1 MAQLKRK
8 RKNSFWQEFYKHLMT
23 GISYMIPVLIMGGLI
38 GAFSQVIPYVIFK
51 IDPSVSILDAIK
63 TGQYTGMNLQLLKL
77 ASLMESFGF
86 TLFGF
91 AIPMFAAFVAN
102 SIGGKTAL
110 AAGFIGGYVA
120 NKPVATIG
128 MVDGVLDKVTPV
140 PSGFLGAFI
149 IAMIIGCFVKYLNKS
164 INLPKNWLAFK
175 STFLIPLLSSL
186 FCMFVMVFVIT
197 PVGGWINLQIRALLE
212 AAGFVALGFT
222 TEKVLPITARTIAIV
237 TPSIGLGLS
246 TLIDKKLVGRRVYNS
261 EFYDAGKTSIF
272 LAFMGISE
280 GAIPFALENPGFTI
294 PLYVVSSVI
303 GAFSGIALGAVQWFP
318 ESAVWAWPLV
328 KNLPAYM
335 IGIAVG
341 SIIIAVCNVLY
352 RNKLIK
358 DGKLEVDEY

>member
-1 MAQLKRK
+1 
-8 RKNSFWQEFYKHLMT
+8 
-23 GISYMIPVLIMGGLI
+23 
-38 GAFSQVIPYVIFK
+38 
-51 IDPSVSILDAIK
+51 
-63 TGQYTGMNLQLLKL
+63 
-77 ASLMESFGF
+77 
-86 TLFGF
+86 
-91 AIPMFAAFVAN
+91 
-102 SIGGKTAL
+102 
-110 AAGFIGGYVA
+110 
-120 NKPVATIG
+120 
-128 MVDGVLDKVTPV
+128 
-140 PSGFLGAFI
+140 
-149 IAMIIGCFVKYLNKS
+149 
-164 INLPKNWLAFK
+164 
-175 STFLIPLLSSL
+175 
-186 FCMFVMVFVIT
+186 
-197 PVGGWINLQIRALLE
+197 
-212 AAGFVALGFT
+212 
-222 TEKVLPITARTIAIV
+222 LPITARTIAIV

-341 SIIIAVCNVLY
+341 SVIIAVCNVLY